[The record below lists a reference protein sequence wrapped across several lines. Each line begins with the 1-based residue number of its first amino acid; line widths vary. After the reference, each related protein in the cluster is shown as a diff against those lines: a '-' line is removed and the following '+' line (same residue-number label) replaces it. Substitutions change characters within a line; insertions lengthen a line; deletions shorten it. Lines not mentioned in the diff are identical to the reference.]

1 MVLHLLASD
10 ASGDFVITE
19 RDKPGVP
26 QMILALLRQTIWA
39 APMVVG
45 AVGALIQPG
54 HPQRTRWRVYRSSG
68 YGLLQSAWW
77 LVR

>member
-1 MVLHLLASD
+1 
-10 ASGDFVITE
+10 
-19 RDKPGVP
+19 
-26 QMILALLRQTIWA
+26 MILALLRQTIWA
-39 APMVVG
+39 APMVLG